1 MLTVRWLRPAEAD
14 DAELVAHVV
23 DVVNRAY
30 RLAEIDLWT
39 KDIPRTDEAD
49 TAESIR
55 DGETAVAE
63 SDGVIVGALRAKA
76 LDADTWWFGALGV
89 DPRHA
94 GRGVGR
100 TLVDFVEEEAAGA
113 GARTMRLEVLEA
125 DPPLD
130 HLVRLAA
137 WYERRGYREV
147 GRARVAERFADDADS
162 LTKACDV
169 VELVRDLPT
178 PARRPAG

>member
-1 MLTVRWLRPAEAD
+1 VHAVRWLPPAAAD
-14 DAELVAHVV
+14 DAALVARVT

-39 KDIPRTDEAD
+39 KDIPRTDD
-49 TAESIR
+49 DGTAASIR

-63 SDGVIVGALRAKA
+63 IDDVVVGAVRVRA

-89 DPRHA
+89 DPAWA

-100 TLVDFVEEEAAGA
+100 ALVDFVEREATVA
-113 GARTMRLEVLEA
+113 GARAVRLEVLHA
-125 DPPLD
+125 TPPLE
-130 HLVRLAA
+130 HLERLAR

-147 GRARVAERFADDADS
+147 GRARVAERHPHDAAS
-162 LTKACDV
+162 LTVACDV
-169 VELVRDLPT
+169 VEMVR
-178 PARRPAG
+178 AVAG